1 MIRRPP
7 VTTRPDTHCPYAA
20 LFRSGVRPHIARRIA
35 VETGTP
41 IENVAGQAEQYVER
55 RRGPGVEIIEADEA
69 VQHVAFVQQMEFLA
83 QLPVAIDG
91 RYIGVSR
98 GQRVEIDRGQ
108 PGVLATRGGVAA
120 SRVVGRRGTQTGT

>member
-35 VETGTP
+35 VEAGKP

-69 VQHVAFVQQMEFLA
+69 VQPVAFVEQLEFLA
-83 QLPVAIDG
+83 QLLVAIDG
-91 RYIGVSR
+91 RRSEERRVGKECVSTCR
-98 GQRVEIDRGQ
+98 
-108 PGVLATRGGVAA
+108 
-120 SRVVGRRGTQTGT
+120 SRWSPDH